1 MFLTLCCSEKAA
13 PPVTGPTV
21 SLPAVELEA
30 FGALPA
36 VKPAAVTP
44 ALQEQPVTLDKAIN
58 YKQVMA
64 FLEVRLTPGQ
74 QKFLNETPVPAP
86 SQKCYSFPRAGD
98 PRGRGTTV
106 MMRCWGCLTR

>member
-1 MFLTLCCSEKAA
+1 MPRPERFQIGKLIPLFLALMFITLCCTEKAA

-21 SLPAVELEA
+21 SLPAVELQA

-58 YKQVMA
+58 YKQVHGLFGGPA
-64 FLEVRLTPGQ
+64 HPGPT
-74 QKFLNETPVPAP
+74 KVFE
-86 SQKCYSFPRAGD
+86 
-98 PRGRGTTV
+98 
-106 MMRCWGCLTR
+106 

>member
-1 MFLTLCCSEKAA
+1 MQRPAKSQIGKLIPFLAFMFLTPCCSEKAA

-36 VKPAAVTP
+36 VQPAAVTP

-58 YKQVMA
+58 YKQVHGLLGGPA
-64 FLEVRLTPGQ
+64 HPGTA
-74 QKFLNETPVPAP
+74 KIFE
-86 SQKCYSFPRAGD
+86 
-98 PRGRGTTV
+98 
-106 MMRCWGCLTR
+106 